1 MSTLPNLPT
10 KHNKPEAHFGEQ
22 LVKHVSNLKEP
33 FFNYPCWIEIKE
45 TTDNVFYYRQLE
57 ELQVSKLL
65 KIKNEGLLI
74 RITEASSNG
83 SHGIPDYAWTY
94 KQPAYVGIRY
104 AKSWCFI
111 DIETFV
117 MERDRSKKK
126 SLSES
131 RAVELAIK
139 VINKG
144 YPHSVDKPICTNSK

>member
-1 MSTLPNLPT
+1 MNTLPNLPI
-10 KHNKPEAHFGEQ
+10 KHNKPEATFGEK
-22 LVKHVSNLKEP
+22 LVQFVSKLNEP

-45 TTDNVFYYRQLE
+45 TTDNLFYFRQLE
-57 ELQVSKLL
+57 DLQISKLL

-83 SHGIPDYAWTY
+83 THGIPDYAWTY

-117 MERDRSKKK
+117 MEKERSKRK
-126 SLSES
+126 SLTEQ
-131 RAVELAIK
+131 RAIEISIK

-144 YPHSVDKPICTNSK
+144 TGLH